1 MGLLESRGMDFD
13 NIIICSANEG
23 VLPSNNFN
31 NSLIPF
37 DLRKKYNLTTI
48 IEDDART
55 SYDFHHLL
63 LRASNIHLIYNSVSE
78 GIDTGEKSRYIYQLE
93 LLKCD
98 KHNIK
103 QIISHY
109 PFSPGQGE
117 PELFEKTDSLLSRL
131 KELAESGFS
140 PSSLNRYID
149 NPINFFDE
157 YVLVVKSNEEV
168 NEFPESRGIGII
180 FHNTMEEIYKPF
192 IGKMVDVKKL
202 KITLK
207 TIDQEL
213 DKQFTA
219 EYGKNYDRGKNIII
233 YKVLSNTINKLVQ
246 ADINKILKGCK
257 LKIIDIESKLEIGL
271 VTEKSKVKYKLKG
284 TVDRIQSEN
293 GFIKIIDYKTG
304 AFEPYKLSFSTYQDL
319 VDKKKKEAFQL
330 LCYCLMLSLIHI

>member
-1 MGLLESRGMDFD
+1 M
-13 NIIICSANEG
+13 
-23 VLPSNNFN
+23 
-31 NSLIPF
+31 
-37 DLRKKYNLTTI
+37 
-48 IEDDART
+48 
-55 SYDFHHLL
+55 L

-78 GIDTGEKSRYIYQLE
+78 GIDTGEKSRYIHQLE
-93 LLKCD
+93 LLKSD

-157 YVLVVKSNEEV
+157 YVLDVKSNEEV

-219 EYGKNYDRGKNIII
+219 
-233 YKVLSNTINKLVQ
+233 
-246 ADINKILKGCK
+246 C
-257 LKIIDIESKLEIGL
+257 
-271 VTEKSKVKYKLKG
+271 
-284 TVDRIQSEN
+284 
-293 GFIKIIDYKTG
+293 
-304 AFEPYKLSFSTYQDL
+304 
-319 VDKKKKEAFQL
+319 L
-330 LCYCLMLSLIHI
+330 LYTSPSPRDQ

>member
-1 MGLLESRGMDFD
+1 M
-13 NIIICSANEG
+13 
-23 VLPSNNFN
+23 
-31 NSLIPF
+31 
-37 DLRKKYNLTTI
+37 
-48 IEDDART
+48 
-55 SYDFHHLL
+55 L

-78 GIDTGEKSRYIYQLE
+78 GIDTGEKSRYIHQLE
-93 LLKCD
+93 LLKSD

-157 YVLVVKSNEEV
+157 YVLDVKSNEEV

-213 DKQFTA
+213 D
-219 EYGKNYDRGKNIII
+219 
-233 YKVLSNTINKLVQ
+233 
-246 ADINKILKGCK
+246 
-257 LKIIDIESKLEIGL
+257 
-271 VTEKSKVKYKLKG
+271 
-284 TVDRIQSEN
+284 
-293 GFIKIIDYKTG
+293 
-304 AFEPYKLSFSTYQDL
+304 
-319 VDKKKKEAFQL
+319 
-330 LCYCLMLSLIHI
+330 LSLIHI